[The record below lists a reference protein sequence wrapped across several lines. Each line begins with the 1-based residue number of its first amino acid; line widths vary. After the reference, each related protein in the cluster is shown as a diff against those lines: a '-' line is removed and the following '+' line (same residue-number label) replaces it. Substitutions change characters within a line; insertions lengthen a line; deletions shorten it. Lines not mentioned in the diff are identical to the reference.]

1 MGGAGRPPRRT
12 ARPGAPAVSCQL
24 RASPPE
30 RFPSSSE
37 LPLRKPPSKLI
48 TRNGNVWIPR
58 VRTPAPTRVP
68 APAQLVADA
77 VPAAIPPETP
87 GRDCD
92 PGRGGRLPAEW
103 PASGA
108 ERTSDRRQSQVRAG
122 RPRLRGSAGG
132 LGLLLPRQ
140 LEVHRGI
147 PGASQPLRPR
157 PDLRPH
163 KPGLFHSP
171 RRPAPVLPRRPP
183 VLRRD
188 HLCLTPGTVCG

>member
-58 VRTPAPTRVP
+58 VRTPAPTHVP

-87 GRDCD
+87 DRDRD

-103 PASGA
+103 PASRA

-122 RPRLRGSAGG
+122 RPRLRGSAGR

-140 LEVHRGI
+140 LGEE
-147 PGASQPLRPR
+147 
-157 PDLRPH
+157 
-163 KPGLFHSP
+163 PGLPGDPGSGRPGPDPRHYKRALYHTPLSP
-171 RRPAPVLPRRPP
+171 ASVLARTPPAPRHHH
-183 VLRRD
+183 D
-188 HLCLTPGTVCG
+188 G

>member
-87 GRDCD
+87 GRDRD

-103 PASGA
+103 PAAGA
-108 ERTSDRRQSQVRAG
+108 ERTADRRQSQVRGG

-132 LGLLLPRQ
+132 LGLLLPRE
-140 LEVHRGI
+140 LEGHRALPSDPEPVR
-147 PGASQPLRPR
+147 PGPDPR
-157 PDLRPH
+157 HH
-163 KPGLFHSP
+163 KPAPYHSPVRPTPMPPP
-171 RRPAPVLPRRPP
+171 RRPVPRP
-183 VLRRD
+183 
-188 HLCLTPGTVCG
+188 